1 MRLTEA
7 ASQTYARHETFHP
20 RYGWFRKAYAFASL
34 DPHVFMY
41 DDAPVIVG
49 VGKNM
54 VRAIRFWGTAAKVI
68 TKDPGT
74 SSRKVGVVPTGIGY
88 SLFDPEQGWDPYMED
103 PGTLWI
109 LHWLL
114 LAPTSHLPIW
124 WLAFNDFHA
133 VEFDDDMLLAAVGA
147 GLEGTSEWNTPHDSS
162 IKKDVGALLRTYA
175 PAERKPRVG
184 LDDVLD
190 CPLRELGLISRS
202 RATGNYRFNV
212 GLKPSLSPAIAT
224 FCVLDYL
231 MRRKVT
237 GNTVT
242 LAQLATEPG
251 GPGRILKLTES
262 NLHYLL
268 ESGIENTKG
277 LAMLSPNGSHQI
289 SWSLPLKEVAI
300 ELLNRYYDHS
310 PYFAVVGPE
319 GDDPLAAEFLPER
332 SQAMLRIELVAGNG
346 SIGVPA

>member
-68 TKDPGT
+68 TKDPST
-74 SSRKVGVVPTGIGY
+74 NSRKAGVVPTGIGY
-88 SLFDPEQGWDPYMED
+88 SFFDPEQGWDPYMED

-133 VEFDDDMLLAAVGA
+133 VEFDDDILLAAVGA

-175 PAERKPRVG
+175 PAERKPRAG

-190 CPLRELGLISRS
+190 CPLRELRLIDRS
-202 RATGNYRFNV
+202 RATGNYRFNI
-212 GLKPSLSPAIAT
+212 GKKPSLPPAVAT

-231 MRRKVT
+231 MRRGVT

-242 LAQLATEPG
+242 LAQLASESG

-262 NLHYLL
+262 NIHSLL
-268 ESGIENTKG
+268 ESGVESTRG
-277 LAMLSPNGSHQI
+277 LALLSPNGAHQL
-289 SWSLPLKEVAI
+289 SWSRPLSVVAKDV
-300 ELLNRYYDHS
+300 LNNYYDHT
-310 PYFAVVGPE
+310 PLHATVGPE
-319 GDDPLAAEFLPER
+319 GDRPLAPDLLPDR
-332 SQAMLRIELVAGNG
+332 SQAMLRIEAVASNS